1 MLYSTL
7 FVEMHMYMYYCYN
20 WHVLLSSS
28 PAQDSIYRWP
38 LLKSEEEKAEEELE
52 LARKRAVSPTQ
63 EAQVNSVTHELIE
76 WSKNLV
82 IIR

>member
-1 MLYSTL
+1 MYIAVLYAVHVVYC
-7 FVEMHMYMYYCYN
+7 FV
-20 WHVLLSSS
+20 HVTCSSL
-28 PAQDSIYRWP
+28 AQDKIYRWP
-38 LLKSEEEKAEEELE
+38 LLKSKEEKAEEELE

-82 IIR
+82 IK